1 MFNKKID
8 RELES
13 IRRHLDQVE
22 NEIKHEIKQLKCEH
36 KNLEFLTEATYPRGN
51 SFALFNQMVKVC
63 NDCSKVL
70 KVYDTHEE
78 YLTDKLD
85 YLDKEKKE
93 SSKSVR
99 NSLYFEN

>member
-36 KNLEFLTEATYPRGN
+36 KNLEFLTEATYPI
-51 SFALFNQMVKVC
+51 MIVVKY
-63 NDCSKVL
+63 L
-70 KVYDTHEE
+70 KYMIPM
-78 YLTDKLD
+78 
-85 YLDKEKKE
+85 
-93 SSKSVR
+93 KSI
-99 NSLYFEN
+99 SLIS